1 MPDQEIPVHQHQSKS
16 DDSLKLMSS
25 NVHQCGAKKS
35 LESLQAEVEVLR
47 LDLRDNEAR
56 HHEDVRKLWTRIVAL
71 AVTVA
76 VLSGNNTI
84 MNIIIGLIS

>member
-1 MPDQEIPVHQHQSKS
+1 MDIPIRE
-16 DDSLKLMSS
+16 
-25 NVHQCGAKKS
+25 HQCGARKS

-76 VLSGNNTI
+76 VVSGNNTI
-84 MNIIIGLIS
+84 INIIIGLIS

>member
-1 MPDQEIPVHQHQSKS
+1 MSDQEIPVHQ
-16 DDSLKLMSS
+16 
-25 NVHQCGAKKS
+25 HQCGAKKS

-56 HHEDVRKLWTRIVAL
+56 HHEDIRKLWTRIVAL

-76 VLSGNNTI
+76 VVSGNNTI
-84 MNIIIGLIS
+84 INIIIGLIS

>member
-1 MPDQEIPVHQHQSKS
+1 MADQEIPVRS
-16 DDSLKLMSS
+16 
-25 NVHQCGAKKS
+25 HQCQATKS
-35 LESLQAEVEVLR
+35 LEGLQAEVEVLR

-76 VLSGNNTI
+76 VVSGNSTI
-84 MNIIIGLIS
+84 INIIIGLIS

>member
-1 MPDQEIPVHQHQSKS
+1 MTDQEIPIRSH
-16 DDSLKLMSS
+16 
-25 NVHQCGAKKS
+25 HQCQATKS
-35 LESLQAEVEVLR
+35 LEGLQAEVEVLR

-76 VLSGNNTI
+76 VVSGNNTI
-84 MNIIIGLIS
+84 INIIIGLIS

>member
-1 MPDQEIPVHQHQSKS
+1 MTDPEIPVKS
-16 DDSLKLMSS
+16 
-25 NVHQCGAKKS
+25 HQCGAKKS

-47 LDLRDNEAR
+47 LDLRDSEAR

-84 MNIIIGLIS
+84 INIIIGLIS

>member
-1 MPDQEIPVHQHQSKS
+1 MPDQEIPVHQHQ
-16 DDSLKLMSS
+16 
-25 NVHQCGAKKS
+25 CAATKS

-76 VLSGNNTI
+76 VVSGNNTI
-84 MNIIIGLIS
+84 INIIIGLIS